1 MAQLELFQR
10 RVVRIS
16 RGLKHMGLREKA
28 KELQVLAKQK
38 NKLKRVKITDKI
50 VKKGQKNESR

>member
-50 VKKGQKNESR
+50 V

>member
-1 MAQLELFQR
+1 
-10 RVVRIS
+10 
-16 RGLKHMGLREKA
+16 MGLREKA

-50 VKKGQKNESR
+50 VKKGQKNDSR